1 MGIATALHEEM
12 SRLGITHDQLARM
25 THYSRQSVT
34 AWANGRRHLPE
45 DAKEQL
51 AKLSPRLALE
61 IAAEDPVNIFLSG
74 WLDGEIVDLSILGTK
89 TKLAEE
95 LREAAKELQE
105 LNLVNKCKQEHLS
118 DQDRKHIHI
127 AIQELLDLMTCI
139 PVFLVNISEIYQ
151 LNLHHEIRNHR
162 RKLVGSGY
170 KKKAA

>member
-1 MGIATALHEEM
+1 MTIATALNEELH
-12 SRLGITHDQLARM
+12 RLGITHEKLARM

-34 AWANGRRHLPE
+34 AWANGRRSLPD
-45 DAKEQL
+45 DAREQL

-95 LREAAKELQE
+95 LEEAAAGLRE
-105 LNLVNKCKQEHLS
+105 LNLVNKCRPEHLT
-118 DQDRKHIHI
+118 DEDRRRIHTT
-127 AIQELLDLMTCI
+127 IQELLDLMTCI
-139 PVFLVNISEIYQ
+139 PVFLVNISEKHE
-151 LNLHHEIRNHR
+151 LNLHHEIRAHR
-162 RKLVGSGY
+162 RKLVGCGY